1 MLSLTNI
8 LRMAAAPALL
18 VNLTAM
24 PAVGQVAVVEVAEN
38 FRVEPNGTILG
49 TLEAGATL
57 SVVGQGQAWVEVTLE
72 GWVWMRSLQT
82 TEHTQYDLRVSN
94 PQGENLR
101 AEPQGTVLARLN
113 LATLL
118 EQVGER
124 PGWARIRRTGWVWRA
139 SVRIEEGGAP
149 AGVREPSPEVSPA
162 TPPPPTDQWMRAGT
176 EGFSV
181 LADPD
186 GDTLGLLR
194 PGAEVPILARQG
206 SWVRVRMEGW
216 VWLPVAVE
224 ETEEAPDRVDLAA
237 LTPRQ
242 VISEPAAYRGRVVE
256 WVLQFVS
263 LEEAESVRTD
273 FYEGEPFLLTR
284 TVDGDIGFVYVA
296 VPPERMGEVQGLIPL
311 ERIRVVGRI
320 RTGAAALTGNPLLD
334 LLELY
339 RAEHREN

>member
-1 MLSLTNI
+1 MLSLTSI
-8 LRMAAAPALL
+8 LRMAAVPALL
-18 VNLTAM
+18 VNLTAT
-24 PAVGQVAVVEVAEN
+24 PAAGQVAVVEVAEN

-57 SVVGQGQAWVEVTLE
+57 SVVGQGQAWVEVSLE

-101 AEPQGTVLARLN
+101 DEPQGTVLARLN
-113 LATLL
+113 RATLL
-118 EQVGER
+118 EQLGER
-124 PGWARIRRTGWVWRA
+124 PGWAQIRRTGWVWRA
-139 SVRIEEGGAP
+139 SVRIEEGEAP

-162 TPPPPTDQWMRAGT
+162 TPPPTTDQWMRAGM

-186 GDTLGLLR
+186 GDTLGRLR
-194 PGAEVPILARQG
+194 PGAEVPILGRQG

-216 VWLPVAVE
+216 VWLPVAA
-224 ETEEAPDRVDLAA
+224 EEAPDSVDLSA
-237 LTPRQ
+237 LSPGQ
-242 VISEPAAYRGRVVE
+242 VIAEPAAYRGRVVE

-263 LEEAESVRTD
+263 LEEAENVRTD

-296 VPPERMGEVQGLIPL
+296 VPPERMREVQGLIPL

-320 RTGAAALTGNPLLD
+320 RTGATALTGNPLLD

-339 RAEHREN
+339 RAERREN

>member
-1 MLSLTNI
+1 MLSLTSI
-8 LRMAAAPALL
+8 LRAAAVPALL
-18 VNLTAM
+18 VNLTAT

-38 FRVEPNGTILG
+38 FRVEPNGDILG

-82 TEHTQYDLRVSN
+82 TEHTQYDLRVSS

-101 AEPQGTVLARLN
+101 AEPQGTILDRLN
-113 LATLL
+113 RATLL
-118 EQVGER
+118 EQLGEQ

-162 TPPPPTDQWMRAGT
+162 TPPPTTDQWMRAGM

-181 LADPD
+181 LAGPD
-186 GDTLGLLR
+186 GDTLGHLR

-216 VWLPVAVE
+216 VWLPAAAE
-224 ETEEAPDRVDLAA
+224 EAEEAPEGVDLAA
-237 LTPRQ
+237 LSPRQ
-242 VISEPAAYRGRVVE
+242 VIAEPAAYRGRVVE

-263 LEEAESVRTD
+263 LEEAENVRTD

-296 VPPERMGEVQGLIPL
+296 IPPERIGEVQGLIPL